1 MDEMITSADA
11 VRSENKANLLAPWL
25 LFVTSVCVTVGLFMI
40 PAFIIRPFS
49 FQSAR
54 GLILAMAVRQTAPF
68 WTLVSLGLSLL
79 FAVVLW
85 RRVSR
90 WKKSALVAGLCL
102 ASAATVMS
110 RIDYFEWMFHP
121 MAAPGFI
128 SVSQAKVDPA
138 EMVLAVRLGAEARA
152 YPILEMGYHH
162 IVNDVVSGVPIAVTY

>member
-1 MDEMITSADA
+1 MTSLADA
-11 VRSENKANLLAPWL
+11 AHSKRKANLIAPWAA
-25 LFVTSVCVTVGLFMI
+25 FAASICITFGLFFI

-54 GLILAMAVRQTAPF
+54 GLVLAMAVRQAAPF
-68 WTLVSLGLSLL
+68 WTLVTSAASLL
-79 FAVVLW
+79 LAVVLW
-85 RRVSR
+85 QQASR

-102 ASAATVMS
+102 ACAATAMT

-121 MAAPGFI
+121 VAAPGFV
-128 SVSQAKVDPA
+128 SVSQAKVDA
-138 EMVLAVRLGAEARA
+138 SEMVLAVRLGAEARA